1 MTFLTTL
8 LNNKG
13 HVSGYTILIVLLLT
27 AYFTA
32 NERINTL
39 SLEVGE
45 LRAKTEYQAKVIER
59 ITIEYGVLVDEHP
72 SPPSNRQGGMVV
84 RTR

>member
-1 MTFLTTL
+1 MNFLTTL

-13 HVSGYTILIVLLLT
+13 HVSGYTILIALLLT

-72 SPPSNRQGGMVV
+72 SPPSNRQGGMVL
-84 RTR
+84 TR